1 MRGEQAPGSD
11 EPDGNQPD
19 EEVAA
24 TSSWG
29 LSSADPG
36 SDADAQASTP
46 ETEALT
52 PETTELAAGGAG
64 DTAAENEQPQTDPQA
79 TAAGAEP
86 DADAT
91 QVLPATAPDDANPPT
106 DEESVTPKKRRRGV
120 KAVIWTAVV
129 LVVLAGVYVGG
140 AWFLGDRVPG
150 ETRVAGVDL
159 SGLPVDEA
167 EQVLTEGLADQTS
180 EPIEVTLADSTTE
193 IDPEQAGLALDAE
206 ATVASFTGFTLDPN
220 VVFGHLFG
228 LGDRDPVTTV
238 DEDKLNSTLEALSE
252 QLAVAPVEGVIE
264 FADGEPQVTEPED
277 GTELDVPAA
286 AEGLTE
292 NWLTG
297 ERPLALPT
305 TSVPPQVGEEQIDA
319 AMTDQVEVMMSGPVT
334 VAVNDA
340 EAELSPRELVSAASM
355 QVDGDQLTL
364 ALDGQRLAE
373 LVGEKVPSIGE
384 TPEDARIEL
393 QDGEPE
399 IIPAVTGTGLDPDEL
414 GQAVRERAV
423 DAEDRTATLELAET
437 EPDFSTED
445 AEELGVTEVIGS
457 YETPYPY
464 NPERTVNLEAGAAN
478 MNGTLI
484 MPGDQ
489 FSLLDALRPISTS
502 NGYVSSGVV
511 ENGFE
516 SNAVGG
522 GLSQVSTTTFNA
534 AFEAGLTDVT
544 HQPHSRWFSRYP
556 EGREATLWD
565 PSIDMVFENN
575 TGHGVLVQAYVTD
588 SNVVVKM
595 WGTDVFDVSIS
606 TGDRYDFTSPRTVY
620 NTAPSCTPEGGGQ
633 SGFSVQVTRTVRKG
647 DEVVEQ
653 RTYTHAYSAW
663 NRVVCGSPPSDDD
676 EDDGGDGGDNGD
688 GGNNDDD

>member
-1 MRGEQAPGSD
+1 MRGEQT
-11 EPDGNQPD
+11 PDSEETGGNQPD
-19 EEVAA
+19 EDVPA
-24 TSSWG
+24 TNSGG
-29 LSSADPG
+29 LTPG
-36 SDADAQASTP
+36 DADDP
-46 ETEALT
+46 ETAQT
-52 PETTELAAGGAG
+52 PETTELARDGADPDAREGLGTAGSG
-64 DTAAENEQPQTDPQA
+64 DGPAPRPDPD
-79 TAAGAEP
+79 EP
-86 DADAT
+86 ADAT
-91 QVLPATAPDDANPPT
+91 QVLPAAAAGDTDQPT
-106 DEESVTPKKRRRGV
+106 DEEPVTPKKRRRGA
-120 KAVIWTAVV
+120 KAVIWSAAA
-129 LVVLAGVYVGG
+129 LVVLAGVYVAG

-167 EQVLTEGLADQTS
+167 ERVLTESLADQTT
-180 EPIEVTLADSTTE
+180 EPIEVTFGESTTE
-193 IDPEQAGLALDAE
+193 IDPEQAGLALDPE

-228 LGDRDPVTTV
+228 LGDRPPVTTV
-238 DEDKLNSTLEALSE
+238 DEDALNASLETLRE
-252 QLAVAPVEGVIE
+252 QTAVAPVEGAIE

-286 AEGLTE
+286 AELLAE
-292 NWLTG
+292 DWITG
-297 ERPLALPT
+297 DRPLTLPT
-305 TSVPPQVGEEQIDA
+305 ADVAPEIGAEQVEA

-340 EAELSPRELVSAASM
+340 EAELSPAQLVSAASM
-355 QVDGDQLTL
+355 QVDGGQLTL
-364 ALDGQRLAE
+364 ALDGERLAE
-373 LVGEKVPSIGE
+373 LVTEKVPSVGD
-384 TPEDARIEL
+384 TPEDARIVL
-393 QDGEPE
+393 RDGEPH

-423 DAEDRTATLELAET
+423 DAEDRTATVELAQT

-457 YETPYPY
+457 YETAYPY
-464 NPERTVNLEAGAAN
+464 NPNRTVNLEAGTSHI
-478 MNGTLI
+478 NGTLI
-484 MPGDQ
+484 KPGDQ
-489 FSLLDALRPISTS
+489 FSLLEALRPMTTA
-502 NGYVSSGVV
+502 NGYVASGVV

-534 AFEAGLTDVT
+534 AFESGLTDVT

-575 TGHGVLVQAYVTD
+575 TGYGVLIQAYVTD
-588 SNVVVKM
+588 SEVVVKM
-595 WGTDVFDVSIS
+595 WGTDVFDVSIN

-620 NTAPSCTPEGGGQ
+620 NTSPSCTPEGGGE

-647 DEVVEQ
+647 EEVVEQ
-653 RTYTHAYSAW
+653 RTYTHTYSAW
-663 NRVVCGSPPSDDD
+663 NRVVCGAPPSDDD
-676 EDDGGDGGDNGD
+676 DDDGGDNNDGGGDD
-688 GGNNDDD
+688 EDS

>member
-1 MRGEQAPGSD
+1 MRGEQGPGSD

-19 EEVAA
+19 EDVTV

-29 LSSADPG
+29 LTPA
-36 SDADAQASTP
+36 SDDDGDNAQ
-46 ETEALT
+46 T
-52 PETTELAAGGAG
+52 PETTEL
-64 DTAAENEQPQTDPQA
+64 TD
-79 TAAGAEP
+79 AGAQTGTTGAEATDTELSDTDAGSFDAESAAPGPDGGEP
-86 DADAT
+86 ADDDAT
-91 QVLPATAPDDANPPT
+91 QILAASAPDDADPPT
-106 DEESVTPKKRRRGV
+106 DEEPVTPKKRRRGA
-120 KAVIWTAVV
+120 KAVIWSAAV
-129 LVVLAGVYVGG
+129 LVVLAGAYVAG

-150 ETRVAGVDL
+150 ETSVAGVDL

-167 EQVLTEGLADQTS
+167 ERVLAEGLEDQTA
-180 EPIEVTLADSTTE
+180 EPIEVTFGDSTTE
-193 IDPEQAGLALDAE
+193 LDPEQAGLTLDTE
-206 ATVASFTGFTLDPN
+206 ATVAAFTGFTLDPT

-228 LGDRDPVTTV
+228 LGERPPVTTV
-238 DEDKLNSTLEALSE
+238 DEDKLNSTLEALNE
-252 QLAVAPVEGVIE
+252 QLALAPVEGAIT

-277 GTELDVPAA
+277 GTELDQSAA
-286 AEGLTE
+286 AEQLTE
-292 NWLTG
+292 NWITG
-297 ERPLALPT
+297 DRPFALPT
-305 TSVPPQVGEEQIDA
+305 TAVPPQIDQEQIDA
-319 AMTDQVEVMMSGPVT
+319 AMADQVEVMMSGPVT
-334 VAVNDA
+334 MEVNDTDV
-340 EAELSPRELVSAASM
+340 ELSPAEMVSAASM

-364 ALDGQRLAE
+364 ALDGERLAE
-373 LVGEKVPSIGE
+373 LVTEKVPSVGE
-384 TPEDARIEL
+384 TPEDARIVL
-393 QDGEPE
+393 RDGEPE

-414 GQAVRERAV
+414 GPAVRDSAV
-423 DAEDRTATLELAET
+423 EEENRTATVELAQT

-464 NPERTVNLEAGAAN
+464 NPQRTLNLEAGTAHI
-478 MNGTLI
+478 NGTLI

-489 FSLLDALRPISTS
+489 FSLLDALSPISTS

-516 SNAVGG
+516 SDAVGG

-534 AFEAGLTDVT
+534 AFESGLTDIT

-556 EGREATLWD
+556 EGREATLWE

-575 TGHGVLVQAYVTD
+575 TGYGVLIQAYVTD

-620 NTAPSCTPEGGGQ
+620 NTSPSCTPEGGGQ
-633 SGFSVQVTRTVRKG
+633 SGFSVQVTRTVKKG

-653 RTYTHAYSAW
+653 RTYTHTYSAW

-676 EDDGGDGGDNGD
+676 
-688 GGNNDDD
+688 DDDSGNEESNDS

>member
-1 MRGEQAPGSD
+1 MRGEQGPGSD

-19 EEVAA
+19 EDVTV

-29 LSSADPG
+29 LTPA
-36 SDADAQASTP
+36 SDDDGDNAQ
-46 ETEALT
+46 T
-52 PETTELAAGGAG
+52 PETTEL
-64 DTAAENEQPQTDPQA
+64 TD
-79 TAAGAEP
+79 AGAQTGTTGAEATDTELSDTDAGSFDEESAAPGPDRGEP
-86 DADAT
+86 ADDDAT
-91 QVLPATAPDDANPPT
+91 QILAASAPDDADPPT
-106 DEESVTPKKRRRGV
+106 DEEPVTPKKRRRGA
-120 KAVIWTAVV
+120 KALIWSAAV
-129 LVVLAGVYVGG
+129 LVVLAGAYVAG

-150 ETRVAGVDL
+150 ETSVAGVDL

-167 EQVLTEGLADQTS
+167 ERVLAEGLEDQTA
-180 EPIEVTLADSTTE
+180 EPIEVTFGDSTTE
-193 IDPEQAGLALDAE
+193 LDPEQAGLTLDTE
-206 ATVASFTGFTLDPN
+206 ATVAAFTGFTLDPT

-228 LGDRDPVTTV
+228 LGERPPVTTV
-238 DEDKLNSTLEALSE
+238 DEDKLNSTLEALNE
-252 QLAVAPVEGVIE
+252 QLALAPVEGAIT

-277 GTELDVPAA
+277 GTELDQSAA
-286 AEGLTE
+286 AEQLTE
-292 NWLTG
+292 NWITG
-297 ERPLALPT
+297 DRPFALPT
-305 TSVPPQVGEEQIDA
+305 TAVPPQIDQEQIDA
-319 AMTDQVEVMMSGPVT
+319 AMADQVEVMMSGPVT
-334 VAVNDA
+334 VEVNDTDV
-340 EAELSPRELVSAASM
+340 ELSPAEMVSAASM

-364 ALDGQRLAE
+364 ALDGERLAE
-373 LVGEKVPSIGE
+373 LVTEKVPSVGE
-384 TPEDARIEL
+384 TPEDARIVL
-393 QDGEPE
+393 RDGEPE

-414 GQAVRERAV
+414 GPAVRDSAV
-423 DAEDRTATLELAET
+423 EEENRTATVELAQT

-464 NPERTVNLEAGAAN
+464 NPQRTLNLEAGTAHI
-478 MNGTLI
+478 NGTLI

-489 FSLLDALRPISTS
+489 FSLLDALSPISTS

-516 SNAVGG
+516 SDAVGG

-534 AFEAGLTDVT
+534 AFESGLTDIT

-556 EGREATLWD
+556 EGREATLWE

-575 TGHGVLVQAYVTD
+575 TGYGVLIQAYVTD

-620 NTAPSCTPEGGGQ
+620 NTSPSCTPEGGGQ
-633 SGFSVQVTRTVRKG
+633 SGFSVQVTRTVKKG

-653 RTYTHAYSAW
+653 RTYTHTYSAW

-676 EDDGGDGGDNGD
+676 
-688 GGNNDDD
+688 DDDSGNEESNDS